1 MTTLSKLALATLTVG
16 VASVGAFAL
25 HEIGAVSVGSAAKS
39 DSMVTVRGAKAPVPH
54 ERIASAA
61 AASGENRIESSSVVT
76 HVEVIGGSQDAK
88 IVLLDPNGDVVFE
101 TDPTRNST
109 VIARDV
115 IVPSVTVRSGE
126 GETVELRVVSAA
138 PPVKAPMA
146 LADALENGERLG
158 ADIFYRGDL

>member
-1 MTTLSKLALATLTVG
+1 MTTISKLALAVLTAG

-25 HEIGAVSVGSAAKS
+25 HEIGAVSAGPAAKG

-54 ERIASAA
+54 ERMASATTA
-61 AASGENRIESSSVVT
+61 RDQSRIENSSVVT

-101 TDPTRNST
+101 TDPTRNAT

-115 IVPSVTVRSGE
+115 IVPSVTVRSGD

-138 PPVKAPMA
+138 PPVRAPLS
-146 LADALENGERLG
+146 LAEALESGERLG